1 MNKKVLYTLEFD
13 KIRTHLEAKATSES
27 GKSFVRRLRPMT
39 DIGRIR
45 GALQNSADAFG
56 RIIKKG
62 SLSFTGLFD
71 VSEFEKRL
79 AIGASLSA
87 KELLSVHSLLIIT
100 DRAKVYGRPDRE
112 DAPSDSLSAYFS
124 DLTALPA
131 LAKEISRC
139 ILSEDEI
146 ADDASSELA
155 SIRRSIAKMNGRV
168 HDKLSSMLSSAPIS
182 DCLQDHIVVQR
193 DNRYCLPVRAEYK
206 SRIPGLVHDSSAS
219 GSTLFIE
226 PMAVLELGNE
236 LRELE
241 HRETE
246 EIERILQSLS
256 MRVGE
261 EISVLIRNYR
271 ILAELDFIFA
281 KGELASELNGSIPVY
296 NNKGIISLRGARHP
310 LLDPKTVVPV
320 DITLGSDYTQLVIT
334 GPNTGG
340 KTVTLKTAGLLA
352 LMGQSGLLIPAK
364 DRSAL
369 PVFTEIY
376 ADIGDEQ
383 SIEQSLSTFSSHLTN
398 IVRILRSV
406 DRDPAHTFVLFDEL
420 CAGTDPAEGAALA
433 TAILDRLRQ
442 KKVRAM
448 ATTHYSELKAY
459 ALSQESVENASCEFN
474 VETLTP
480 TYRLLIGIPGKS
492 NAFAISQKL
501 GLSSEII
508 EDAKN
513 RLSEDALSFEDLLVD
528 LENKRHQIEEDREA
542 IRRDREHIAADRQKI
557 ASQREKLNTQRAD
570 IIAKANEK
578 ASNILRDAKNSA
590 DAAIRN
596 INKYGNTNPDIA
608 KMEASRRNLGK
619 KLTHTQNASQV
630 KKQSSGSSTPAVDPK
645 KLKVG
650 DRIHVNSLNLD
661 GTVHTLPNDK
671 GELMVTM
678 GIMQSKVNIRDIMLL
693 AEADPYK
700 SGGRKKSSP
709 TSGKFSKSASISAE
723 IKLLGMTTDE
733 ALIALDKYLDD
744 ARLSHL
750 GSVRVVHGKGTGALR
765 KAVHEYLRKQ
775 PVSDYHLAEYGEGDT
790 GVTIVDL

>member
-13 KIRTHLEAKATSES
+13 KIRTRLEAKATSES

-146 ADDASSELA
+146 ADDASPELA

-168 HDKLSSMLSSAPIS
+168 HDKLSSMLSSASIS

-281 KGELASELNGSIPVY
+281 KGELAAELNGSIPVY
-296 NNKGIISLRGARHP
+296 NNKGIIHP

-364 DRSAL
+364 DRSVL

-671 GELMVTM
+671 GDLMVTM
-678 GIMQSKVNIRDIMLL
+678 GIMQSIMLL

>member
-1 MNKKVLYTLEFD
+1 M
-13 KIRTHLEAKATSES
+13 
-27 GKSFVRRLRPMT
+27 
-39 DIGRIR
+39 
-45 GALQNSADAFG
+45 
-56 RIIKKG
+56 
-62 SLSFTGLFD
+62 
-71 VSEFEKRL
+71 
-79 AIGASLSA
+79 
-87 KELLSVHSLLIIT
+87 
-100 DRAKVYGRPDRE
+100 
-112 DAPSDSLSAYFS
+112 
-124 DLTALPA
+124 
-131 LAKEISRC
+131 
-139 ILSEDEI
+139 
-146 ADDASSELA
+146 
-155 SIRRSIAKMNGRV
+155 
-168 HDKLSSMLSSAPIS
+168 
-182 DCLQDHIVVQR
+182 
-193 DNRYCLPVRAEYK
+193 
-206 SRIPGLVHDSSAS
+206 
-219 GSTLFIE
+219 
-226 PMAVLELGNE
+226 
-236 LRELE
+236 
-241 HRETE
+241 
-246 EIERILQSLS
+246 
-256 MRVGE
+256 
-261 EISVLIRNYR
+261 
-271 ILAELDFIFA
+271 
-281 KGELASELNGSIPVY
+281 
-296 NNKGIISLRGARHP
+296 
-310 LLDPKTVVPV
+310 
-320 DITLGSDYTQLVIT
+320 
-334 GPNTGG
+334 
-340 KTVTLKTAGLLA
+340 
-352 LMGQSGLLIPAK
+352 
-364 DRSAL
+364 
-369 PVFTEIY
+369 
-376 ADIGDEQ
+376 
-383 SIEQSLSTFSSHLTN
+383 
-398 IVRILRSV
+398 
-406 DRDPAHTFVLFDEL
+406 
-420 CAGTDPAEGAALA
+420 A

-442 KKVRAM
+442 KKVRTM

-630 KKQSSGSSTPAVDPK
+630 KKQSSGSSTPTIDPK

-678 GIMQSKVNIRDIMLL
+678 GIMQSKVNIKDIMLL